1 MPQQLFNRTEY
12 TEKRRELRKQP
23 TAPEQRLW
31 QVLRGSQL
39 GVRFRRQQGIGCY
52 IADFYCASAGLVIEV
67 DGESHFTA
75 DGQAYDAVRTAYF
88 VSCGLRELRFSN
100 AEVMQNVEGVVQT
113 IQAALKNTPS
123 LAQQVP
129 SPHGGEG

>member
-1 MPQQLFNRTEY
+1 MTQQLFNRSEY
-12 TEKRRELRKQP
+12 IEKRRSLRKQS
-23 TAPEQRLW
+23 TSPEQRLW
-31 QVLRGSQL
+31 QVLRGAQL

-67 DGESHFTA
+67 DGDSHFTT

-100 AEVMQNVEGVVQT
+100 TEVMQNVEGVVQA
-113 IQAALKNTPS
+113 IQVALKSTSSQPS
-123 LAQQVP
+123 
-129 SPHGGEG
+129 S

>member
-39 GVRFRRQQGIGCY
+39 GAVADAAAKSAKSAPAGVSNSGGAQKTKPADPMEDFLQKAEATMNAKRQ
-52 IADFYCASAGLVIEV
+52 
-67 DGESHFTA
+67 
-75 DGQAYDAVRTAYF
+75 
-88 VSCGLRELRFSN
+88 LRGR
-100 AEVMQNVEGVVQT
+100 
-113 IQAALKNTPS
+113 
-123 LAQQVP
+123 
-129 SPHGGEG
+129 